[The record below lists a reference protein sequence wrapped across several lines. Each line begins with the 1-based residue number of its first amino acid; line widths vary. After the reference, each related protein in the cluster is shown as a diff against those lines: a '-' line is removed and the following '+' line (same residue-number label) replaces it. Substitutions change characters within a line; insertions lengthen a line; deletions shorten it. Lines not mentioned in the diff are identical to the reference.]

1 MNTPIVRSTLL
12 AVAVAALCS
21 GANAAGLGRISVFSA
36 LGQPLRAEVEIAAT
50 PAELET
56 MSARLATPDAFSN
69 ANIDFAPALSGV
81 RMVIERR
88 AGNAAVIR
96 VNSDRPFND
105 PFVDMLV
112 ELNWA
117 GGRMLREYTFLLDPS
132 STNGGQL
139 ATPGVNA
146 PQLGRPESAERAPAA
161 ASASAGS
168 TAPRAAAPASS
179 APATTRRVPAAAE
192 HPAPQAAASASAGGD
207 YTVQKGDT
215 LSSIANGARSDD
227 VTQDQMIAALYQAN
241 SAAFTGGNIN
251 RLRAGR
257 VLKVPENTEA
267 QRISRSEARQIILKA
282 SNFDSYRQSV
292 ASAAAAGPAK
302 TTQTTQSGGGA
313 ISPKVQEAA
322 PTQTPSR
329 DQLKISKTQVASATE
344 AGAGAGNARVQALE
358 EDVAA
363 RSKALQEANSRV
375 ADLEKNVAELQ
386 KLLEMKSQG
395 MADLQK
401 QAAAAADASKAAA
414 ATSAAPAVAAATA
427 AAAGV
432 AASATATS
440 VPGAAA
446 TSEPAAATATSTEA
460 TQASAPEA
468 AKPAAPVIQEKVAPA
483 QAPIVE
489 EENFFTSPLALGAIL
504 IALLGAGYVALRN
517 RRRQPQTTGLTQAS
531 LSELSTSPNSVFGNA
546 GGQTIDTGTS
556 MLHTDFSQS
565 GLSAIDT
572 DEGVDPVAEADVYM
586 AYGRDAQA
594 EEILLDALKN
604 DPVRIPV
611 YLKLLE
617 IYAQRGSA
625 KQFENV
631 AGDLYAQTGGT
642 GDDWAKAVALG
653 ARIDPNNPLYQ
664 GAGAIAAQTPSANV
678 AAAPVALA
686 VAAAAASTGATSEES
701 ATPAVTFGTESLS
714 QMRATWTLPG
724 DLNQFTADAAS
735 TAEVVDTATQEATAT
750 SPDLNLD
757 FNLDL
762 ELPEEAEAAA
772 AVVASEPLVA
782 DAADEIAPLDFSTS
796 LPDFPAK
803 QSAPASVVENEVAP
817 LEFASVAAAPAIA
830 EAAPVLPAGD
840 QTEFD
845 IGIEPAAQQA
855 SLSVVDL
862 ETTNFEGNL
871 LDFDF
876 ELGDEKARN
885 VPADRSVDL
894 TGVRLNTEPAPVST
908 AGVSLTAA
916 NNDITIDDI
925 DVDDE
930 ISTKLELA
938 RAYEEMGD
946 VEGARELLE
955 EVVAGGKGAQ
965 QDQARSMLARIA

>member
-56 MSARLATPDAFSN
+56 MSARLATPDAFAK

-88 AGNAAVIR
+88 SGDAAVIR

-132 STNGGQL
+132 SANGGQL
-139 ATPGVNA
+139 ASPGVNA
-146 PQLGRPESAERAPAA
+146 PQLGRPESGERSPAAAQANPTAPRATAPSTPAASRQAPAA
-161 ASASAGS
+161 A
-168 TAPRAAAPASS
+168 RPA
-179 APATTRRVPAAAE
+179 PAAAAR
-192 HPAPQAAASASAGGD
+192 PAAQTSGSAAAGSE

-215 LSSIANGARSDD
+215 LSSIANDARNDD

-257 VLKVPENTEA
+257 VLKVPENSDA

-302 TTQTTQSGGGA
+302 TTQATQSGGGA
-313 ISPKVQEAA
+313 VSPKIQESV

-329 DQLKISKTQVASATE
+329 DQLKISKTQVASAAE
-344 AGAGAGNARVQALE
+344 AGANGSNARVQALE

-414 ATSAAPAVAAATA
+414 TPAAPATA
-427 AAAGV
+427 AAAASAA
-432 AASATATS
+432 AASAPEA
-440 VPGAAA
+440 GAA
-446 TSEPAAATATSTEA
+446 SEPATAAGSAEGA
-460 TQASAPEA
+460 PASAPEA
-468 AKPAAPVIQEKVAPA
+468 AKPAAPVIHEKVAPA
-483 QAPIVE
+483 PAPAVE

-617 IYAQRGSA
+617 IYAQRGA
-625 KQFENV
+625 TKQFENV
-631 AGDLYAQTGGT
+631 ASDLYAQTGGT

-653 ARIDPNNPLYQ
+653 ARIDPANPLYQ
-664 GAGAIAAQTPSANV
+664 GAGSAAVQASATNV
-678 AAAPVALA
+678 AAAAAPVALA
-686 VAAAAASTGATSEES
+686 AVAAAASTGATSEES
-701 ATPAVTFGTESLS
+701 AAPAVTFGTESLS

-724 DLNQFTADAAS
+724 DLNQFTPDATS
-735 TAEVVDTATQEATAT
+735 TAEVVDTATQAATAT

-772 AVVASEPLVA
+772 VAPAPVVA
-782 DAADEIAPLDFSTS
+782 DAAEHDIAPLDFSTS
-796 LPDFPAK
+796 LPEFPTK
-803 QSAPASVVENEVAP
+803 QSAPAPAPENEVAP
-817 LEFASVAAAPAIA
+817 LEFAAS
-830 EAAPVLPAGD
+830 AAPVSAPAVAKAAPIVPAGD

-845 IGIEPAAQQA
+845 IGIEPAAEQA

-894 TGVRLNTEPAPVST
+894 TGVRLHTESAAVST
-908 AGVSLTAA
+908 GGVSLAAA
-916 NNDITIDDI
+916 NSSAAAIDDI